1 MKQLK
6 AVMVVTLGLF
16 LSPAAVVPA
25 FAFATATPAGPGHD
39 TLAKLGQ
46 DFEPIAAQFGCNAFT
61 NADYTGKHSAS
72 FRYDPVA
79 DAAAGTQ
86 DRMMTVSYYDL
97 SGDGAT
103 DQKLLAGLRNGLYR
117 QFYEGTQILSAK
129 TFEDSAKGPVM
140 YIEYRAGKADDKHYG
155 AGILLRVSSTG
166 AAFIQIESRGQA
178 FDAADGQKLQE
189 LVKTVVALN

>member
-1 MKQLK
+1 MRRLK
-6 AVMVVTLGLF
+6 AVLTVTLGLLF
-16 LSPAAVVPA
+16 APVLAAPAAA
-25 FAFATATPAGPGHD
+25 FSSATPAGPGLE
-39 TLAKLGQ
+39 TLQKLGQ
-46 DFEPIAAQFGCNAFT
+46 DFTPIAQQFGCGSFT

-72 FRYDPVA
+72 FRFDAENEPA
-79 DAAAGTQ
+79 DEQ
-86 DRMMTVSYYDL
+86 RIMTVSYYDL
-97 SGDGAT
+97 SGDSAT
-103 DQKLLAGLRNGLYR
+103 DAKLMAGLQSGLYR

-155 AGILLRVSSTG
+155 AGILLRVATTG